1 VKVERKK
8 NAVDSCIK
16 VRYCQ
21 PLKLYHANNYIFFK
35 DRRHNKERKSII
47 SLHSVIAFV
56 VEEKFDLAAHPK
68 LQNSQ
73 KSGKTIGEFKVFT
86 ALHQTKVHLGD

>member
-1 VKVERKK
+1 
-8 NAVDSCIK
+8 
-16 VRYCQ
+16 
-21 PLKLYHANNYIFFK
+21 
-35 DRRHNKERKSII
+35 
-47 SLHSVIAFV
+47 LHSVIAFV

>member
-68 LQNSQ
+68 LQ

-86 ALHQTKVHLGD
+86 ALHQTKVHLVD